1 MYKIH
6 QRQDPSSWINIPV
19 LETLIVFIHSPHG
32 LFELI
37 RGTGG
42 LLFAHLRTTGGTGQQ
57 LVFVKYIGFQAHP
70 SVWLFGQQETDGQS
84 QNIGNVLQVFR
95 LSCWTK
101 LRLFLLLFSS
111 LCLFIFYCFFFF
123 VYLLRS
129 LMVFSIKMIRCFAM
143 IILRLWFLF
152 TFNLNLFI

>member
-6 QRQDPSSWINIPV
+6 QRQDPSSWINIRV
-19 LETLIVFIHSPHG
+19 LETLIVSIHSPHG

-37 RGTGG
+37 HRTGG

-57 LVFVKYIGFQAHP
+57 LMFVKYIGFQAHP

-111 LCLFIFYCFFFF
+111 LCLFFFFCFFFCISF
-123 VYLLRS
+123 KKS
-129 LMVFSIKMIRCFAM
+129 DGIFHQ
-143 IILRLWFLF
+143 
-152 TFNLNLFI
+152 ND